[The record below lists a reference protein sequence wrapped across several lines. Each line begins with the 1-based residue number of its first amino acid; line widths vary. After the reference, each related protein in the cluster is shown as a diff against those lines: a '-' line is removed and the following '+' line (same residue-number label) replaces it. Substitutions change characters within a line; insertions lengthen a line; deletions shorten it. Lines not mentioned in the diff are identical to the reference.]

1 MSGPLRGGG
10 FFLTHTVHDGAA
22 YKPAVLH
29 YTMILLNV
37 VNVCCFPLIG
47 VIMQTWKMMKYE
59 HTSFA
64 VQCWGELMVW

>member
-1 MSGPLRGGG
+1 
-10 FFLTHTVHDGAA
+10 
-22 YKPAVLH
+22 
-29 YTMILLNV
+29 MILLNV

-59 HTSFA
+59 HTSIA